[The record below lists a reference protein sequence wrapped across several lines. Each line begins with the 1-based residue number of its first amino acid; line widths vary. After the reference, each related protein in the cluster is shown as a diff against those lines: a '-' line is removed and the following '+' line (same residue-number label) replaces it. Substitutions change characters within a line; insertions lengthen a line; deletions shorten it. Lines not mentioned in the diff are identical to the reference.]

1 MAKILIADNASFM
14 RACLKYI
21 LEQAGHEVVALAK
34 DGKEAIDLYQTIKP
48 DVVTLDILMEGTD
61 GIAGLHGIRQVDP
74 NARVLMVTALGQEQ
88 IMEECRKEGAAG
100 YLRKPFK
107 PEQVMAE
114 IDKILKKG

>member
-1 MAKILIADNASFM
+1 MAKIMIADNASFM

-21 LEQAGHEVVALAK
+21 LEQGGHEVVALAK
-34 DGKEAIDLYQTIKP
+34 DGKEAIDLYQTLKP

-61 GIAGLHGIRQVDP
+61 GIAGLRGIRKVNPQ
-74 NARVLMVTALGQEQ
+74 AKVLMVTALGQEQ
-88 IMEECRKEGAAG
+88 ILEECRREGAAG

-114 IDKILKKG
+114 IDRLMKQ